1 MLQWPETQNWE
12 DLETAENWIQ
22 AKDLSSEF
30 EISQILARLLV
41 SRNLTSKKLVL
52 NFLEPHSKICHDPFL
67 MRNMDLAV
75 KRLNNAL
82 CLGEKVVIY
91 GDYDVDGT
99 AGTVMLYR
107 FLQRL
112 GMRISYFIPKR
123 LKDGYG
129 LTEQTLIELQK
140 RDPRL
145 IITVDNGARAVEE
158 AAFLKRMG
166 IDLLITDHHTPGEQL
181 PDAFAMI
188 NPMRPDC
195 LYPFKGLSGTGVAY
209 KLLEALDFQL
219 SLDGFW
225 ERTGKVRADLHEEL
239 DLVAFATI
247 SDSMQMTD
255 ENRFLVQ
262 KGLEHLNPCRRPGF
276 QALLRV
282 CGVRGRVTPTE
293 ISFKLAPKI
302 NAAGR
307 VDDPN
312 LGVKLLLSQ
321 SLTEARPY
329 ADKMFSLNQQRQKIE
344 ARVFS
349 DAFAQARQQINQKA
363 LILVDQQWH
372 PGVMGNIASRISRHF
387 GKTTLALTFNAGT
400 STGPFQESIAVGS
413 ARSVGDLDLCS
424 LLQECRQ
431 MLNRFGGHPAAVGLS
446 LSEKNL
452 DRFCQR
458 FQQLLSHQSQQ
469 ASPQEKFSAVGLVI
483 DAWLNQDEFKPQLGK
498 ELLRLSPFG
507 RGNPEPVLGV
517 RNVMPH
523 TAEVFGKKHL
533 KFQFGPKH
541 NSTEVIAWNGE
552 KWFEWMG
559 NKADLAI
566 SPTVYGRNIR
576 EQKIQYQAVGIKP
589 TK

>member
-1 MLQWPETQNWE
+1 
-12 DLETAENWIQ
+12 
-22 AKDLSSEF
+22 
-30 EISQILARLLV
+30 
-41 SRNLTSKKLVL
+41 
-52 NFLEPHSKICHDPFL
+52 
-67 MRNMDLAV
+67 
-75 KRLNNAL
+75 
-82 CLGEKVVIY
+82 
-91 GDYDVDGT
+91 
-99 AGTVMLYR
+99 
-107 FLQRL
+107 
-112 GMRISYFIPKR
+112 
-123 LKDGYG
+123 
-129 LTEQTLIELQK
+129 
-140 RDPRL
+140 
-145 IITVDNGARAVEE
+145 
-158 AAFLKRMG
+158 
-166 IDLLITDHHTPGEQL
+166 
-181 PDAFAMI
+181 
-188 NPMRPDC
+188 
-195 LYPFKGLSGTGVAY
+195 
-209 KLLEALDFQL
+209 
-219 SLDGFW
+219 
-225 ERTGKVRADLHEEL
+225 
-239 DLVAFATI
+239 
-247 SDSMQMTD
+247 
-255 ENRFLVQ
+255 
-262 KGLEHLNPCRRPGF
+262 
-276 QALLRV
+276 
-282 CGVRGRVTPTE
+282 
-293 ISFKLAPKI
+293 
-302 NAAGR
+302 
-307 VDDPN
+307 
-312 LGVKLLLSQ
+312 
-321 SLTEARPY
+321 
-329 ADKMFSLNQQRQKIE
+329 MFSLNQQRQKIE
-344 ARVFS
+344 ASVFS

-400 STGPFQESIAVGS
+400 SRGPFQESIAVGS

-469 ASPQEKFSAVGLVI
+469 ASPQEKSSAVGLVI

-559 NKADLAI
+559 NKSDLAI
-566 SPTVYGRNIR
+566 SPSVYGRNIR